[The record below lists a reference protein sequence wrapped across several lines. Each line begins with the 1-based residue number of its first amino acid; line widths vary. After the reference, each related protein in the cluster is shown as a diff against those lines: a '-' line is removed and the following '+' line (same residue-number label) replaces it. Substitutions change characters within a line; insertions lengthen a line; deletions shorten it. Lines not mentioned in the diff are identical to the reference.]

1 MMGKRQKQ
9 TILEW
14 VEACKN
20 NEDEETKESI
30 EYKDDN
36 QSDVIESD
44 VNDNDALDEI
54 NETSV
59 GMISNVED
67 GELKADEREE
77 TPKSR
82 KRAALKNSG
91 NQGKRSMDNREGDGK
106 RETNIKD
113 GGKDRRQRKKTKNMK
128 LKRL

>member
-1 MMGKRQKQ
+1 MTGKRQKQ
-9 TILEW
+9 KILEW

-36 QSDVIESD
+36 QSDVIESA
-44 VNDNDALDEI
+44 NDNDALDEI

-91 NQGKRSMDNREGDGK
+91 NQGKRSMANRVGDGK